1 MPASPR
7 PRPWTRFTFRARF
20 SLRGIGFLVSGAV
33 LIVDAVLNDVS
44 ELLFVGWLLAALPL
58 LALAS
63 TVLRPVRLE
72 VTRRFVPD
80 IPEAGNATRVVVTV
94 RNLSGRPVVATR
106 WRDAAPPQLG
116 AHSGGRVPFLSGF
129 GGGGRDIARLDYTL
143 VPVRRGLYP
152 VGPLLVLCTD
162 PFGLAS
168 CERPVGRTDD
178 LVVTPRVTALPGRRS
193 GFAREEGDVH
203 ELLRQS
209 NADSEELIAREYRP
223 GDPVRRV
230 NWPATARRGEIM
242 VRQEEQGGSPE
253 AVVILDTALAGR
265 GRHEGRDEHAF
276 DVAVEFAASIGVHL
290 VGGAFRIH
298 VIELGAAQLASGEPS
313 GGTGA
318 GVFGPPAGDR
328 ALLEGLAT
336 VAPVAPKRGDDRW
349 PGRGVYSSRMPAYA
363 ILVDIDEDDP
373 AFLRELRPRYEPAVA
388 FVLDTMAAARV
399 DALTE
404 AGWRCIPL
412 RSAKDIPEAWSMGQQ
427 SMHGGVDV
435 TR

>member
-1 MPASPR
+1 MPAIPR
-7 PRPWTRFTFRARF
+7 PRPWTPRF
-20 SLRGIGFLVSGAV
+20 SLRGAGFLVAGAV
-33 LIVDAVLNDVS
+33 LVGYAVLNDVS

-58 LALAS
+58 IALAS
-63 TVLRPVRLE
+63 AILRPVRVE
-72 VTRRFVPD
+72 VTRRFAPD
-80 IPEAGNATRVVVTV
+80 IPAGGSPTRVVLTV
-94 RNLSGRPVVATR
+94 RNLSRKPLAGTR
-106 WRDAAPPQLG
+106 WRDGTPPQLAAG
-116 AHSGGRVPFLSGF
+116 SGGRVPVLAAAGSSR
-129 GGGGRDIARLDYTL
+129 RDTVLLDYSL
-143 VPVRRGLYP
+143 IPGRRGVYP
-152 VGPLLVLCTD
+152 VGPLLLLCTD

-168 CERPVGRTDD
+168 CERPVGGTTD

-276 DVAVEFAASIGVHL
+276 EIAVELTASIGVHL
-290 VGGAFRIH
+290 IAGAFRVH
-298 VIELGAAQLASGEPS
+298 VVELGTSQLAVGEPR

-318 GVFGPPAGDR
+318 GVFGPPGGDR
-328 ALLEGLAT
+328 TLLEGLASVVT
-336 VAPVAPKRGDDRW
+336 VTPAQGDDRW
-349 PGRGVYSSRMPAYA
+349 RGRGLYSSRMPAFA
-363 ILVDIDEDDP
+363 ILVDIDEDDG
-373 AFLRELRPRYEPAVA
+373 AFLAALRSRYEPAVA

-399 DALTE
+399 DALAE
-404 AGWRCIPL
+404 AGWRCIPI
-412 RSAKDIPEAWSMGQQ
+412 RSARDIAEAWSAGQQ
-427 SMHGGVDV
+427 AMFGGVDV
-435 TR
+435 AR